1 MMGLVPSVIAVKDE
15 VSISE
20 AAEFYKDDL
29 LCPNL
34 LDEEF
39 RRWKNK
45 WRTEIP
51 SNRLNSVAKSL
62 KVCDQESFV
71 NIYIY

>member
-1 MMGLVPSVIAVKDE
+1 MTLRMMGLVPSVIAVKDE
-15 VSISE
+15 VSVSE

-29 LCPNL
+29 PYPNL

-45 WRTEIP
+45 WRTEIH
-51 SNRLNSVAKSL
+51 RV
-62 KVCDQESFV
+62 DQIRWQ
-71 NIYIY
+71 NH